1 MSALDRLLPVWDE
14 RSRHELLVRADPAR
28 VDAALRALT
37 FGELRLTGVLMTLRG
52 LRGPRGGRRDESLIA
67 SFLDG
72 AFELLVDEPGRELA
86 VGLIAQPWR
95 LRSGQTREIPGA
107 AEFVSFREP
116 GFVRAVMGFA
126 FEPETG
132 GTRLV
137 TETRIQATDPR
148 SRRAFAR
155 YWRVISLGSGLIRRD
170 ILRAVRRRAE

>member
-14 RSRHELLVRADPAR
+14 RSRHELLVHADPAR

-37 FGELRLTGVLMTLRG
+37 FGELRLTGVLRTLRG
-52 LRGPRGGRRDESLIA
+52 LRGGRRDESLIT

-72 AFELLVDEPGRELA
+72 AFELLADEPGRELA

-95 LRSGQTREIPGA
+95 LRGGQTREIPGA

-116 GFVRAVMGFA
+116 GFVRAVTGFA
-126 FEPETG
+126 FEPEAG
-132 GTRLV
+132 GTLLV